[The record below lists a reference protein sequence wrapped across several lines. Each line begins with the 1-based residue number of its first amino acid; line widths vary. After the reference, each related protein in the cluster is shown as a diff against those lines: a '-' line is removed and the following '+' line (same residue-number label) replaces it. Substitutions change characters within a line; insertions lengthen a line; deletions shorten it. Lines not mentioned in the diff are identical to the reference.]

1 MTKSKRKK
9 TQKTVTINSSDSK
22 VDTGSSNENNAMV
35 IEDNVKNN
43 KSDEEQTNRK
53 AIESLGTVTD
63 AK

>member
-43 KSDEEQTNRK
+43 KSDEEQTYRK